1 MNLWALKC
9 LCSSCDFTKVR
20 EGWVQIPV
28 SPPLTCQVLE
38 PTLRKV
44 AHLRVLCENTTEGR
58 FVSSATLRGMS
69 SVSVPTAMLG
79 RGDYIFSIRSFFKTA
94 VLKAKRNQTHTV
106 KSSEPVL
113 VMCCLCWKQ
122 RRSPWLCTGPKW
134 WGRGNRKW
142 VSSIFPHGENTSD
155 PLWVLSLFGMPCVLQ
170 SVFSAYIP

>member
-1 MNLWALKC
+1 M
-9 LCSSCDFTKVR
+9 SSNPSIITTHLPSLGTHPQKGSSSSGFMWKHNR
-20 EGWVQIPV
+20 RPV
-28 SPPLTCQVLE
+28 
-38 PTLRKV
+38 
-44 AHLRVLCENTTEGR
+44 
-58 FVSSATLRGMS
+58 VSSATLWGRS

-79 RGDYIFSIRSFFKTA
+79 RGDYIFSIPSFFKTA

-122 RRSPWLCTGPKW
+122 MRRPWLHTGPKW

-155 PLWVLSLFGMPCVLQ
+155 PLWVLSLHGMPCVLLG
-170 SVFSAYIP
+170 VFSAFIP